1 MARPPATPAKDH
13 PMHDAPVLVT
23 GATGYVGGR
32 LVPTLLRAGHRVRA
46 VGRSLDKLRCRP
58 FAGHENLELAQ
69 ADIRDPEGMARAA
82 AGCRAAYYL
91 VHSMHAD
98 NRDFAAADR
107 EAATVMARVAAGA
120 GLERLIYLG
129 GLGRD
134 DDALSHHLRSR
145 HEVARILDAGSVPL
159 THLRA
164 AMILGSGSA
173 SFEIMRYLVDRLP
186 VMIAPRWVR
195 NRCQPI
201 AISDVLGYLAGC
213 LDEPRALGRTFD
225 IGGPDVL
232 SYADMFAL
240 YATEAGL
247 PRRAIIPVPVLT
259 PRLST
264 YWLQLVTPLPRAL
277 IVPLVEGLRN
287 EVICHD
293 TRILDI
299 LPRKRLSCRE
309 AIALA
314 LEKIRQNAVESTCA
328 DAGVA
333 VPPEW
338 TACGDAPY
346 AGGTVYQCGWEATLA
361 ADTETVWKAVARIG
375 GDTGWYWGNWMWRLR
390 GFLDQMVGGVG
401 LRRVTIRRDP
411 PRVGDPLDFWRVVA
425 ADAPRRLVLLAEMR
439 TPGEALLEFR
449 LTPTGAQATKVAVH
463 SKFLP
468 RGLAG
473 LAYWYALL
481 WPHNLVFAGLLR
493 GLADTL
499 GVAFVTPP
507 RRFTP
512 HPAASCRLPGRS

>member
-1 MARPPATPAKDH
+1 MRQ
-13 PMHDAPVLVT
+13 APILVT

-32 LVPTLLRAGHRVRA
+32 LVPRLLAAGYRVRA
-46 VGRSLDKLRCRP
+46 VGRSLEKLRCRP
-58 FAGHENLELAQ
+58 FAGHPDLELAQ
-69 ADIRDPEGMARAA
+69 ADIRDLTAMRQAA
-82 AGCRAAYYL
+82 MGCQAAYYL
-91 VHSMHAD
+91 VHSMHPA
-98 NRDFAAADR
+98 NSDFAAADR
-107 EAATVMARVAAGA
+107 QAATVMAQAAHDA
-120 GLERLIYLG
+120 GIARIIYLG
-129 GLGRD
+129 GLGDAD
-134 DDALSHHLRSR
+134 DNLSPHLRSR
-145 HEVARILDAGSVPL
+145 HEVAKILGSGPVPV

-195 NRCQPI
+195 GRCQPI
-201 AISDVLGYLAGC
+201 AISDVLGYLIGC
-213 LDEPRALGRTFD
+213 MDAPETIGQTFD

-232 SYADMFAL
+232 TYAAIFQL
-240 YATEAGL
+240 YAAVAGL
-247 PRRAIIPVPVLT
+247 RKRIIIPVPVLT

-264 YWLQLVTPLPRAL
+264 YWMQLITPLPRAL

-287 EVICHD
+287 EVVCRD

-299 LPRKRLSCRE
+299 LPRKRLTCRE

-328 DAGVA
+328 DAGYA
-333 VPPEW
+333 APPEW

-346 AGGTVYQCGWEATLA
+346 AGGTVHECGWRAVIA
-361 ADTETVWKAVARIG
+361 APPQDVWRAVARIG
-375 GDTGWYWGNWMWRLR
+375 GDTGWYWGNFLWRLR
-390 GFLDQMVGGVG
+390 GFLDQLVGGVG
-401 LRRVTIRRDP
+401 LRRVTIRRDG
-411 PRVGDPLDFWRVVA
+411 PRVGDALDFWRVVA
-425 ADAPRRLVLLAEMR
+425 VTPEKRLQLLAEMR

-449 LTPTGAQATKVAVH
+449 LRPAGDGATELVVH

-481 WPHNLVFAGLLR
+481 VPHNLVFAGLLR
-493 GLADTL
+493 GIAASL
-499 GVAFVTPP
+499 GARLLTPP

-512 HPAASCRLPGRS
+512 HLPAACRLGTRQ